1 MESKSS
7 MTLDH
12 LVKLYLESQPIIKD
26 NYKEKE
32 FEIRFGSNPE
42 LQKPLNRVDY
52 ENVVK
57 HLLSC
62 GFTSENLNGFQMLRI
77 NNEFIDKRS
86 GMTKLSTIRVELN
99 GEDMINAYCVH
110 NDMQKRI
117 DLHSTTGSKIKFTQ
131 KNYALNKDDQPI
143 RPIDMPNFNIRAAFQ
158 TEQEF
163 KHYSNISKSI
173 VYTRW
178 GR

>member
-32 FEIRFGSNPE
+32 FEIRFGSNPK

-62 GFTSENLNGFQMLRI
+62 GFTSENLNGFQLQ
-77 NNEFIDKRS
+77 
-86 GMTKLSTIRVELN
+86 G
-99 GEDMINAYCVH
+99 
-110 NDMQKRI
+110 
-117 DLHSTTGSKIKFTQ
+117 
-131 KNYALNKDDQPI
+131 
-143 RPIDMPNFNIRAAFQ
+143 
-158 TEQEF
+158 
-163 KHYSNISKSI
+163 
-173 VYTRW
+173 
-178 GR
+178 